1 MNFFT
6 IVSIFLTFTVILLGL
21 NHYFKKPMQA
31 NIFLVLGSLFFCL
44 IYRYILNSGLLNLGP
59 HDFTILVK
67 SIDFPNVL
75 INGILSY
82 LLFAGA
88 LHCDLNIIKKLKFTI
103 IPLALLGTLI
113 STFIIGC
120 LMYFIL
126 QLFDYHFSFLLCLI
140 FGALISPTDPIA
152 VLSMLKELGA
162 AKFLKETLAG
172 ESLFNDGVGIVI
184 FITLVGILNGQSTT
198 LSSIIY
204 LFCQLT
210 FGGLIYGYIV
220 GKVGIKLINLVEQDN
235 EFTLILTLWI
245 TTTGY
250 VIAEFLGV
258 SGPLAM
264 VMSGLL
270 IGNKIDNWRTRQQLF
285 AFWDTIDN
293 SLNCF
298 LFLLIGLEI
307 LILEIPYT
315 LSFLILLTI
324 IVSVIARAMSVYASL
339 YLFKSYNAK
348 TLPLWSI
355 ISWGG
360 LRGGLAIALV
370 LSLPNN
376 IDHQLL
382 IILTYAIV
390 LFSIIIQGLTIK
402 PLLERVVTLLEVDT
416 RLTKN

>member
-6 IVSIFLTFTVILLGL
+6 VVSIFLTFTVILLGL

-44 IYRYILNSGLLNLGP
+44 FYRFILNSGLFNLGP
-59 HDFTILVK
+59 NDFTSLVR

-126 QLFDYHFSFLLCLI
+126 QLFGYQFSFLLCLI

-172 ESLFNDGVGIVI
+172 ESLFNDGVGIVV

-198 LSSIIY
+198 LPSIIY

-324 IVSVIARAMSVYASL
+324 VVSVIARAMSVYASL
-339 YLFKSYNAK
+339 YMFKSYNSK

-376 IDHQLL
+376 VDHQLL

-390 LFSIIIQGLTIK
+390 LFSIIVQGLTIK

>member
-1 MNFFT
+1 
-6 IVSIFLTFTVILLGL
+6 
-21 NHYFKKPMQA
+21 MQA
-31 NIFLVLGSLFFCL
+31 NIFLVLGSLLFCL
-44 IYRYILNSGLLNLGP
+44 MYRYILNSGLLNGGTD
-59 HDFTILVK
+59 DFISMVR

-113 STFIIGC
+113 STFIIGS
-120 LMYFIL
+120 LMYFVF
-126 QLFDYHFSFLLCLI
+126 QLLNYHFSYLLCLI

-172 ESLFNDGVGIVI
+172 ESLFNDGVGIVV
-184 FITLVGILNGQSTT
+184 FITLIGILNGHSATF
-198 LSSIIY
+198 SSIIY
-204 LFCQLT
+204 LFCLLT
-210 FGGLIYGYIV
+210 FGGLAYGYVV
-220 GKVGIKLINLVEQDN
+220 GMIGIKLINLVDQDN

-264 VMSGLL
+264 VVSGLL
-270 IGNKIDNWRTRQQLF
+270 IGNKIDHWRTRQQLF

-307 LILEIPYT
+307 LILEIPYK
-315 LSFLILLTI
+315 LSFLIFLTI
-324 IVSVIARAMSVYASL
+324 VITIIARAASVYLSL
-339 YLFKSYNAK
+339 YLFKRHNGK

-370 LSLPNN
+370 LSLPNSV
-376 IDHQLL
+376 DHQVLT
-382 IILTYAIV
+382 ILTYAVV
-390 LFSIIIQGLTIK
+390 LFSIIVQGLTVK

-416 RLTKN
+416 RLSKN

>member
-1 MNFFT
+1 
-6 IVSIFLTFTVILLGL
+6 
-21 NHYFKKPMQA
+21 MQA
-31 NIFLVLGSLFFCL
+31 NIFLVLGSLLFCL
-44 IYRYILNSGLLNLGP
+44 CYRYFLNSGMDIKELSDIPIIIGSIN
-59 HDFTILVK
+59 FT
-67 SIDFPNVL
+67 DVL

-88 LHCDLNIIKKLKFTI
+88 LHCDLDIIKKLKFTI
-103 IPLALLGTLI
+103 IPLALIGTII
-113 STFIIGC
+113 STFIIGA

-126 QLFDYHFSFLLCLI
+126 NFFGFKFSLI
-140 FGALISPTDPIA
+140 NCMLFGALISPTDPIA

-172 ESLFNDGVGIVI
+172 ESLFNDGVGIVV
-184 FITLVGILNGQSTT
+184 FITLLGIASGKST
-198 LSSIIY
+198 SIGSVIY

-220 GKVGIKLINLVEQDN
+220 GKIGIKLINLVEQDN

-250 VIAEFLGV
+250 ALAQVIDV

-264 VMSGLL
+264 VMSGLM
-270 IGNKIDNWRTRQQLF
+270 IGNRIDNWRTRQNLY

-307 LILEIPYT
+307 LILKIPYQ
-315 LSFLILLTI
+315 LSYIFAITILITI
-324 IVSVIARAMSVYASL
+324 IARGISVYASL
-339 YLFKSYNAK
+339 YMFKPYNKK
-348 TLPLWSI
+348 TLPLWTI

-370 LSLPNN
+370 LSIPSS
-376 IDHQLL
+376 IDHELFT
-382 IILTYAIV
+382 ILTYAVV
-390 LFSIIIQGLTIK
+390 LFSIIIQGLTIQ
-402 PLLERVVTLLEVDT
+402 PLLKRIVTMLEVDT
-416 RLTKN
+416 RTSKN

>member
-1 MNFFT
+1 
-6 IVSIFLTFTVILLGL
+6 
-21 NHYFKKPMQA
+21 MQA
-31 NIFLVLGSLFFCL
+31 NIFLVLGSLIFCL
-44 IYRYILNSGLLNLGP
+44 CYRYFLKLGMGIKELSEFSTIISSIN
-59 HDFTILVK
+59 FTY
-67 SIDFPNVL
+67 VL
-75 INGILSY
+75 INEILSY

-88 LHCDLNIIKKLKFTI
+88 LHCDLDTIKKLKFTI

-113 STFIIGC
+113 STFVIGGLMC
-120 LMYFIL
+120 LTLNF
-126 QLFDYHFSFLLCLI
+126 FGFKFSFINCLL

-172 ESLFNDGVGIVI
+172 ESLFNDGVGIVV
-184 FITLVGILNGQSTT
+184 FITLLGIASGKST
-198 LSSIIY
+198 SVIDVIY

-210 FGGLIYGYIV
+210 FGGLIYGFIV
-220 GKVGIKLINLVEQDN
+220 GKIGIWLINLVDQDT

-250 VIAEFLGV
+250 ALAQVIDV

-264 VMSGLL
+264 VMSGLM
-270 IGNKIDNWRTRQQLF
+270 IGNKIDNWRTRQNLY

-307 LILEIPYT
+307 LVLQIPYQ
-315 LSFLILLTI
+315 LSYIFALTI
-324 IVSVIARAMSVYASL
+324 LITIIARGFSVYASL
-339 YLFKSYNAK
+339 YLFKPYNKK
-348 TLPLWSI
+348 TLPLWTI

-370 LSLPNN
+370 LSLPSN
-376 IDHQLL
+376 IDHELFT
-382 IILTYAIV
+382 ILTYAVV
-390 LFSIIIQGLTIK
+390 LFSIIIQGLTVQ
-402 PLLERVVTLLEVDT
+402 PLLKRVVTMLEVDT
-416 RLTKN
+416 RLSKN

>member
-1 MNFFT
+1 MNFFS
-6 IVSIFLTFTVILLGL
+6 IASIFLTFTVILLTL

-31 NIFLVLGSLFFCL
+31 NIFIVIGSLLFC
-44 IYRYILNSGLLNLGP
+44 ICYRYILHSGFFVENGSEFINMVGSIN
-59 HDFTILVK
+59 FTDV
-67 SIDFPNVL
+67 V

-88 LHCDLNIIKKLKFTI
+88 LHCDLNIIKKLKYTI
-103 IPLALLGTLI
+103 MPLALIGTIFSTLI
-113 STFIIGC
+113 IGFLTFWTFNLLGQHYNLITC
-120 LMYFIL
+120 LL
-126 QLFDYHFSFLLCLI
+126 

-172 ESLFNDGVGIVI
+172 ESLFNDGVGIVL
-184 FITLVGILNGQSTT
+184 FITLLGIANGEST
-198 LSSIIY
+198 SVMSFIY

-210 FGGLIYGYIV
+210 IGGLAYGYIV
-220 GKVGIKLINLVEQDN
+220 GKIGIWLIELVEQDN
-235 EFTLILTLWI
+235 EFTLIVTLWI

-250 VIAEFLGV
+250 AIAQIIDV

-264 VMSGLL
+264 VMSGLM
-270 IGNKIDNWRTRQQLF
+270 IGNRIDNWRTRQNLYS
-285 AFWDTIDN
+285 FWDTIDN

-307 LILEIPYT
+307 LILKIPYE
-315 LSFLILLTI
+315 LSFIFLISILITFF
-324 IVSVIARAMSVYASL
+324 ARGISVYFSL
-339 YLFKSYNAK
+339 YLFKSWNKK
-348 TLPLWSI
+348 TIPLWTV

-370 LSLPNN
+370 LSLPSS
-376 IDHQLL
+376 IDHELF

-390 LFSIIIQGLTIK
+390 LFSIIVQGLTIK
-402 PLLERVVTLLEVDT
+402 PLLSGISKMQEVDS
-416 RLTKN
+416 RLS

>member
-1 MNFFT
+1 MNFFS
-6 IVSIFLTFTVILLGL
+6 IASIFLTFTVILLTL

-31 NIFLVLGSLFFCL
+31 NIFIVIGSLLFC
-44 IYRYILNSGLLNLGP
+44 ICYRYILHSGFFVENGSEFINMVGSIN
-59 HDFTILVK
+59 FTDV
-67 SIDFPNVL
+67 V

-88 LHCDLNIIKKLKFTI
+88 LHCDLNIIKKLKYTI
-103 IPLALLGTLI
+103 MPLALIGTIFSTLI
-113 STFIIGC
+113 IGFLTFWTFNLLGQHYNLITC
-120 LMYFIL
+120 LL
-126 QLFDYHFSFLLCLI
+126 

-172 ESLFNDGVGIVI
+172 ESLFNDGVGIVL
-184 FITLVGILNGQSTT
+184 FITLLGIANGESTSVT
-198 LSSIIY
+198 SFIY

-210 FGGLIYGYIV
+210 IGGLAYGYIV
-220 GKVGIKLINLVEQDN
+220 GKIGIWLIELVEQDN
-235 EFTLILTLWI
+235 EFTLIVTLWI

-250 VIAEFLGV
+250 AIAQIIDV

-264 VMSGLL
+264 VMSGLM
-270 IGNKIDNWRTRQQLF
+270 IGNRIDNWRTRQNLYS
-285 AFWDTIDN
+285 FWDTIDN

-307 LILEIPYT
+307 LILKIPYE
-315 LSFLILLTI
+315 LSFIFLISILITFF
-324 IVSVIARAMSVYASL
+324 ARGISVYFSL
-339 YLFKSYNAK
+339 YLFKSWNKK
-348 TLPLWSI
+348 TIPLWTV

-370 LSLPNN
+370 LSLPSS
-376 IDHQLL
+376 IDHELF

-390 LFSIIIQGLTIK
+390 LFSIIVQGLTIK
-402 PLLERVVTLLEVDT
+402 PLLSGISKMQEVDS
-416 RLTKN
+416 RLS